1 MTRRKVDF
9 SAGGDLRIVALAG
22 GVGGAKL
29 VQGLAYLLPP
39 SQLRT
44 IVNTGDDFEHL
55 GLTICPDVDTVMY
68 TLAGVANPKTGWGVE
83 GETFHCLES
92 IRRLGG
98 ASWFR
103 LGDRDLATHLL
114 RTQKLREGMRLTEVT
129 HRLAKSFGVQHPL
142 LPMADAAFRTRVITD
157 KGELAFQD
165 YFVRQACEPRV
176 VGFRWEAAEDTGPTQ
191 EVMAALAWADVVV
204 ICPSNPFVSIDPIL
218 ALPGVRDAVA
228 ARPVLAVSPIIGG
241 EAVKGPAAKMFREL
255 IGEPSA
261 LAVAEVYRGL
271 LAGFFV
277 DRIDAEQAGDIEK
290 QGVTVRVAQTLM
302 PGLKQRVDL
311 AREVLGLAAELGS

>member
-1 MTRRKVDF
+1 MTRRRADF
-9 SAGGDLRIVALAG
+9 SAGRDLRIVALAG

-29 VQGLAYLLPP
+29 VQGLAYHLPP
-39 SQLRT
+39 SQLRI

-55 GLTICPDVDTVMY
+55 GLTICPDLDTVMY
-68 TLAGVANPKTGWGVE
+68 TLAGIANPKTGWGVE

-92 IRRLGG
+92 VRRLGG

-114 RTQKLREGMRLTEVT
+114 RSHKLQEGLRLTEVT
-129 HRLAKSFGVQHPL
+129 QRLAQSLGVQHPL
-142 LPMADAAFRTRVITD
+142 LPMADAPFRTRVLTD
-157 KGELAFQD
+157 GGELAFQD
-165 YFVRQACEPRV
+165 YFVRQACRPRV
-176 VGFRWEAAEDTGPTQ
+176 VGFRWEASEGTGPTQ

-261 LAVAEVYRGL
+261 LAVADYYRGL
-271 LAGFFV
+271 PAGFFV
-277 DRIDAEQAGDIEK
+277 DRLDAEEVGDIEK
-290 QGVTVRVAQTLM
+290 LGIAVRVAQTLM
-302 PGLKQRVDL
+302 PALEQRVEL
-311 AREVLGLAAELGS
+311 AREVLELAAELGS